1 MAHHIGKVFMNGRSQ
16 AIRLPKEFRFEVDE
30 VYMKKMGNELI
41 ITAVEPSWD
50 IFSTSHLLSTMIL
63 WMIVMIHQRRSENRS
78 DVHVG
83 Y

>member
-30 VYMKKMGNELI
+30 VYIKKMGNALI

-50 IFSTSHLLSTMIL
+50 VFFDELSAFGNDFMDDRDDSSA
-63 WMIVMIHQRRSENRS
+63 QEREPF
-78 DVHVG
+78 
-83 Y
+83 